1 MQIWKGHTWQLQKKW
16 ESKMQIEKMQI
27 ANGGKIER
35 ANATWKGAHL
45 TNEEY
50 MEGTNASGKE
60 ATSYVKNIDR
70 WNATRE
76 KGKCQMQHTWKQK
89 ISLDKV
95 VKPAQKTKETLNL
108 KREVRGEPVKP
119 KKNAQCWGSRLPSG
133 QVTSRKGRSPIRI
146 GDLQTKLDTFWKKS
160 KKTEAKTKTKN
171 TNKKTKQNNKTT
183 KKKKKQWALS
193 RVIPW
198 EMGPRFPEKQSLGL
212 GLGGCANQ
220 PPTLS
225 WKFLCPCKCWCR
237 DRNPN
242 RTETH
247 SCTYCMWGKFKNLNA
262 WKPGNRDCISC
273 TPPKCESSGC
283 PEACSAICVFELT
296 AFYLWF
302 IFALHC
308 VFLHLHFLCIY
319 ETELFFFCTFFLQL
333 FFVCFLRSIFFALHA
348 AFFQG
353 SKFLR

>member
-171 TNKKTKQNNKTT
+171 TIKNKTKQQNNQKKTKNNGPSVGSSPGK
-183 KKKKKQWALS
+183 WAPAFPKS
-193 RVIPW
+193 RVWDLGWGAVPTNHQ
-198 EMGPRFPEKQSLGL
+198 PFPENF
-212 GLGGCANQ
+212 CAHA
-220 PPTLS
+220 S
-225 WKFLCPCKCWCR
+225 V
-237 DRNPN
+237 DAG
-242 RTETH
+242 TETQTELKLILAH
-247 SCTYCMWGKFKNLNA
+247 IACEANSRTWMHENQATETAYPARPLNVNQVGVQKHVRQFAFLNLQHFIC
-262 WKPGNRDCISC
+262 DLYLLCIAFFC
-273 TPPKCESSGC
+273 
-283 PEACSAICVFELT
+283 ICIFC
-296 AFYLWF
+296 AFMKRNYF
-302 IFALHC
+302 F
-308 VFLHLHFLCIY
+308 LHFLSAVVFC
-319 ETELFFFCTFFLQL
+319 LFFKINFFCIA
-333 FFVCFLRSIFFALHA
+333 CCI
-348 AFFQG
+348 FQG